1 MCGDGAGAG
10 KLRVAVHTAHG
21 VGHAIGSGTGGH
33 IVRMQR
39 TAGAAAGGHGEVL
52 LPLLD
57 ALLFVSAGHRVLEAS
72 RVGGVAGDR
81 HVHALMVHDSH
92 TLADIIGAIAADIGA
107 LGLGITNLAD
117 DVQLA
122 GEIVKLSLHI
132 SEAVDAADD
141 LRRVLAQTVQDDPQG
156 LFPGLVGI
164 AHDAD
169 CTLGSGKGLVT
180 G

>member
-1 MCGDGAGAG
+1 
-10 KLRVAVHTAHG
+10 
-21 VGHAIGSGTGGH
+21 
-33 IVRMQR
+33 
-39 TAGAAAGGHGEVL
+39 
-52 LPLLD
+52 
-57 ALLFVSAGHRVLEAS
+57 
-72 RVGGVAGDR
+72 
-81 HVHALMVHDSH
+81 MVHDSH

-107 LGLGITNLAD
+107 LGLGIPNLAD

-132 SEAVDAADD
+132 SEAVDAADN
-141 LRRVLAQTVQDDPQG
+141 LRSVLAQTVQDDPQG

-180 G
+180 SKESEALGLVAQQHGAQIAVAQTHLAVLGHRTVDAERLQTFADLAGGIRSGLNT